1 MVRVSGTNF
10 APVGDEELKCVLNP
24 SGRSVLQGFW
34 SDEWHLLPAIFID
47 LETVLCNI
55 SADLY
60 QTVRHAPP
68 PLPSCPP
75 YLYQTVRRPTPLAPS
90 PLVPSPPRPLA
101 PSPLAARPTPLT
113 PPIPQV
119 STPAPTLTPTL
130 TPSRSVTRRSA

>member
-1 MVRVSGTNF
+1 MLFKESSLTKVSLAVPSFGPIRASSMVRVSGTNF

-34 SDEWHLLPAIFID
+34 SDQWHLLPAIFID
-47 LETVLCNI
+47 HETVLCNI

-68 PLPSCPP
+68 PAWLPPP
-75 YLYQTVRRPTPLAPS
+75 TATRRCT
-90 PLVPSPPRPLA
+90 
-101 PSPLAARPTPLT
+101 
-113 PPIPQV
+113 PQV
-119 STPAPTLTPTL
+119 STPAPTLTLTL